1 MWVPQSFPTV
11 PEQESGSEAEGDR
24 TEYAMAEE
32 DMTETSGSAHD
43 TGKMPERDESDDG
56 TPSPMPMHTPNANG
70 MVTMS
75 AADLRAL
82 IQQLVSAR
90 PIPNTTFIED
100 PKQLA
105 RDYQKEMQASL
116 YTTFV
121 TALDGANYQAW
132 KIGMLSDAEV
142 IGGADILDKNQ
153 HEPSEG
159 PVRTTLGTIQ
169 PDNAAALWEKIS
181 DGDYLSY
188 VPQYRYLSARILEL
202 AKNPGKDFFHDFFII
217 GLRDYQRT
225 YVKSR
230 LDTFYG
236 TGQGPIINTEI
247 YDLIKQLAHRTS
259 KQRIQSN
266 LPPPSGYGPFGAS
279 APSNA

>member
-1 MWVPQSFPTV
+1 
-11 PEQESGSEAEGDR
+11 
-24 TEYAMAEE
+24 MAEE

-82 IQQLVSAR
+82 LQQLVSAR

-159 PVRTTLGTIQ
+159 
-169 PDNAAALWEKIS
+169 
-181 DGDYLSY
+181 LS
-188 VPQYRYLSARILEL
+188 L
-202 AKNPGKDFFHDFFII
+202 
-217 GLRDYQRT
+217 
-225 YVKSR
+225 
-230 LDTFYG
+230 LD
-236 TGQGPIINTEI
+236 Q
-247 YDLIKQLAHRTS
+247 
-259 KQRIQSN
+259 
-266 LPPPSGYGPFGAS
+266 
-279 APSNA
+279 